1 MIEPKEMIEKLEY
14 AYKLMRAMDNMNQEE
29 IKERNNY
36 IELPALPPAPRQ
48 TWKQR
53 KRSWYLA
60 CLAAAFV
67 LLALLEI
74 WATSSS
80 IMFQRERDYQ
90 AALINDKFDW
100 EVNYA
105 KEGEEYPGYRGDILP
120 YTRGGA
126 MLRALP
132 IAIAEA
138 VFYTAAGAAIVFVWL
153 KVKNAGKKAEYK
165 TAMDKYGQIAQK
177 YHTIQAENRKTYERI
192 EGIHSR
198 KKAISSEYLAN
209 VSNLLPEEYCNMD
222 AVGYFIREFKDGLA
236 NTLPEAI
243 KSYRQYQHNRKME
256 CKMDRMLNNQEIARQ
271 QREELITQQMIGNF
285 ISFATFL
292 ETSRIAADSS
302 YFHRYVTGTLR
313 ENER

>member
-29 IKERNNY
+29 IKERKNY

-48 TWKQR
+48 TWKQK

-153 KVKNAGKKAEYK
+153 KVKNAGKKQSIRWPWTNMAK
-165 TAMDKYGQIAQK
+165 S
-177 YHTIQAENRKTYERI
+177 HRSTIQFRQKTGR
-192 EGIHSR
+192 HT
-198 KKAISSEYLAN
+198 N
-209 VSNLLPEEYCNMD
+209 
-222 AVGYFIREFKDGLA
+222 GLRA
-236 NTLPEAI
+236 YTAG
-243 KSYRQYQHNRKME
+243 KRR
-256 CKMDRMLNNQEIARQ
+256 
-271 QREELITQQMIGNF
+271 
-285 ISFATFL
+285 
-292 ETSRIAADSS
+292 
-302 YFHRYVTGTLR
+302 
-313 ENER
+313 